1 MVLKKKD
8 LNLKI
13 FMFSCLLCRQTFDKR
28 SLRDAHSRKVHLD
41 KFKDERRKLH
51 QRDSDR
57 LFKCHL
63 CISTFEDSKNFKKHL
78 SIHYKNN
85 EESPETEQGIFF
97 ISS

>member
-1 MVLKKKD
+1 
-8 LNLKI
+8 
-13 FMFSCLLCRQTFDKR
+13 MFTCANCQETFDKR
-28 SLRDAHSRKVHLD
+28 SLRDAHSRKIHLNE
-41 KFKDERRKLH
+41 FKDKRGILH
-51 QRDSDR
+51 QRNADR

-85 EESPETEQGIFF
+85 EESPETEQGILF